1 MNLVYYPDPILSVV
15 SEPVRDFGWTTDL
28 ATEMLDLMDT
38 HGGIG
43 LAAPQVGINK
53 RLFVAHI
60 ANDTIVAVNPTIIT
74 SGEVK
79 YIDEGCLS
87 IPNVILQISRPS
99 IVELRAF
106 DVFGKP
112 FELVLYDLDA
122 AVVQHEF
129 DHISGITILDK
140 VSRQMKKNSLRKY
153 RV

>member
-15 SEPVRDFGWTTDL
+15 SEPVQDFGWTTDL